1 MVLHSLKC
9 TSLKQGWNET
19 LGCNWNGR
27 TPLTLWTIVVLH
39 QNSTIHLKVLVGLVA
54 LSKLPIRRSNIIKLH
69 HFTITSSDLKWQG
82 LSYQI
87 RPSNPILSPN
97 TWHRFPASVWR
108 PFDAHLSNITS
119 TGNIV
124 QQNQQP
130 IRVPFHLKLDT
141 ATFVAWDTAIHD
153 WDDPCSVYGNFGE
166 HFHGQVEVFLWRV
179 APMVEIRWVVIRGAE
194 ICCGHFDWACV
205 GNAPLGLVHTHDLKT
220 CTTSEPIVE

>member
-1 MVLHSLKC
+1 MVLYSLKR
-9 TSLKQGWNET
+9 TSLKQGLNET
-19 LGCNWNGR
+19 LGGYRNGK
-27 TPLTLWTIVVLH
+27 TPITLVVLH
-39 QNSTIHLKVLVGLVA
+39 QNSSIHLKILVGLVA
-54 LSKLPIRRSNIIKLH
+54 LSKLPIGRGNIIKLQ
-69 HFTITSSDLKWQG
+69 HFAITGSDLKRQG

-108 PFDAHLSNITS
+108 PFDADLSNITS
-119 TGNIV
+119 IANIV

-141 ATFVAWDTAIHD
+141 PTFIAWDTAIHD